1 MSKWYYLRKYV
12 LNKILKMALQNL
24 FIPSGMYFGVTDL
37 PKKDNKNQKFSV
49 NLNDNRPERIIEYTP
64 YDTWVQTEGFPMLD
78 SHLELLG
85 RAIKINFKELFQ

>member
-1 MSKWYYLRKYV
+1 MGMSKWYYLRKYV

-37 PKKDNKNQKFSV
+37 KKNDKKKQKFYF
-49 NLNDNRPERIIEYTP
+49 NIN
-64 YDTWVQTEGFPMLD
+64 PMLD